1 MKKWIFILT
10 VLALI
15 IAVSGCT
22 TSQPAPANKTY
33 SANGLSFIYP
43 GTWSELD
50 KTAYQSALDDK
61 GEMLAMVGDGSN
73 SAFGI
78 VKLNKLKNQTDVTLN
93 ELVAYYNS
101 TLKNNGTEYVS
112 EGFVTVDRVKGYE
125 ITVKASEN
133 YLVGVLFIKN
143 SIGYLA
149 VFESS
154 DNDQEMFNKIISSVK
169 FS

>member
-15 IAVSGCT
+15 ISVSGCT

-50 KTAYQSALDDK
+50 KTAYQSALDGK
-61 GEMLAMVGDGSN
+61 GEILAAVGDGSTI
-73 SAFGI
+73 FG
-78 VKLNKLKNQTDVTLN
+78 VARLNKIKNQTDVTLN
-93 ELVAYYNS
+93 SLVIYYNA
-101 TLKNNGTEYVS
+101 TLNVNGTKYVS
-112 EGFVTVDRVKGYE
+112 EGPVTVDGVKGYE

-133 YLVGVLFIKN
+133 YLSGVLFIKN
-143 SIGYLA
+143 RTAYLA

-154 DNDQEMFNKIISSVK
+154 DNDQKTFNQILNSLKIT
-169 FS
+169 